1 MDLLKALS
9 EIAGAPGR
17 EERVRDLIKTHV
29 TTAADEVHVDA
40 MGNLFAAVH
49 AKVRTDLTRK
59 VMLACHMDEI
69 AFYARNVDAKG
80 FIRLQ
85 QLGGFDVR
93 NLFAR
98 RVLIQT
104 RSGDI
109 IGSLNPVGRPIHVQT
124 EEDRKRTLRIIDL
137 FVDTGLP
144 ADEVRERVRPGDP
157 VTLIQDFRDLGEV
170 VTGKCMD
177 NRVACWTGIRVLE
190 QVAQAPNLA
199 HDVVVCFTV
208 QEEIGVRGAIV
219 GGYSVNPDIGIAV
232 DVTLAIDQPGIPEEE
247 QITRLGGG
255 AAIKIMDSYSVSDR
269 GLVDEFIDVAEA
281 RGINYQL
288 EILPLGGTD
297 AGGLQRARGG
307 CRAITISVPCR
318 YVHTVTE
325 TVHKDDL
332 HGAVNLIVAWLD
344 ASGTAE

>member
-29 TTAADEVHVDA
+29 DPIADEVETDA
-40 MGNLFAAVH
+40 MGNLFATVR
-49 AKVRTDLTRK
+49 AKQRTDDTRK

-69 AFYARNVDAKG
+69 AFYVRNVDAKG

-104 RSGDI
+104 RTGDI
-109 IGSLNPVGRPIHVQT
+109 VGSLNPVGRPVHVQT

-144 ADEVRERVRPGDP
+144 ADDVRARVRTGDP
-157 VTLIQDFRDLGEV
+157 VTLIQDFMDLGDV

-190 QVAQAPNLA
+190 RVATAPNLV

-208 QEEIGVRGAIV
+208 QEEIGVRGAFV
-219 GGYSVNPDIGIAV
+219 GAYSVNPDVGIAV
-232 DVTLAIDQPGIPEEE
+232 DVTLAIDQPGIPDEE
-247 QITRLGGG
+247 QITVLGAG
-255 AAIKIMDSYSVSDR
+255 AAIKVMDSYSVSDR
-269 GLVDEFIDVAEA
+269 GLVDSFIDVAEKS
-281 RGINYQL
+281 GIPYQL
-288 EILPLGGTD
+288 EILPMGGTD
-297 AGGLQRARGG
+297 AGALQRSRSG
-307 CRAITISVPCR
+307 CKAITISVPCR

-325 TVHKDDL
+325 TVHKGDL
-332 HGAVNLIVAWLD
+332 HGAVDLIVAWLD
-344 ASGTAE
+344 TDARS

>member
-29 TTAADEVHVDA
+29 DPVADEVTTDA
-40 MGNLFAAVH
+40 MGNLFATVR
-49 AKVRTDLTRK
+49 AKVRSDRSQK

-109 IGSLNPVGRPIHVQT
+109 VGSLNPVGRPIHVQT
-124 EEDRKRTLRIIDL
+124 EEDRKRNLRIIDL

-144 ADEVRERVRPGDP
+144 ADEVRKRVRPGDP
-157 VTLIQDFRDLGEV
+157 VTLIQDFRDLGQV

-190 QVAQAPNLA
+190 RIAEAADLA

-208 QEEIGVRGAIV
+208 QEEIGVRGALA
-219 GGYSVNPDIGIAV
+219 GGYSVNPDVAIAV

-247 QITRLGGG
+247 QITHLGQG
-255 AAIKIMDSYSVSDR
+255 AAIKIMDSYSISDR
-269 GLVDEFIDVAEA
+269 ELVDAFIDVAEVG
-281 RGINYQL
+281 GIPYQL

-297 AGGLQRARGG
+297 AGAIQRARGG
-307 CRAITISVPCR
+307 CKAITISVPCR

-344 ASGTAE
+344 SSGAA